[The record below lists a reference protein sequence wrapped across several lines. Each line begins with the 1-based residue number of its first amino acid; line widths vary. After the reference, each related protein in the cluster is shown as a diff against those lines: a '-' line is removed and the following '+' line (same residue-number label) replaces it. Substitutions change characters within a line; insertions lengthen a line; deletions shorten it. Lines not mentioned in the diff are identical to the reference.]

1 MAAAGMSD
9 GHYTLGSLDVLVQDR
24 VARLVPDGHDA
35 HPGAIAGATSLL
47 LENVRRCVDWGIP
60 LADAVT
66 AASATPARLMGL
78 DQPDSVQPGSVQPG
92 SDQVGVLAAGFRAD
106 VLVTTEELELL
117 QAYRAGTPLTQE
129 RDARADYS
137 V

>member
-9 GHYTLGSLDVLVQDR
+9 GHYTLGSLDVLVRDR
-24 VARLVPDGHDA
+24 VARLVPAEGDA
-35 HPGAIAGATSLL
+35 RPGALAGATSPLP
-47 LENVRRCVDWGIP
+47 ENVRRCVEWGVP

-78 DQPDSVQPGSVQPG
+78 DRPGSGRIG
-92 SDQVGVLAAGFRAD
+92 SLTKGYRAD
-106 VLVTTEELELL
+106 ILVTTEKLELL
-117 QAYRAGTPLTQE
+117 QVYRAGTPLTQE
-129 RDARADYS
+129 RKTRADYS